1 MAAPR
6 RRASRTA
13 SASAALAASSLA
25 WASLY
30 ARAASLT
37 ASSPSL
43 FTSHLLTIRYVPY
56 HTGLVWGLGES
67 QAESWADTPHAQKG
81 GERGQCRTPLPI
93 THVSPGRSQPP
104 RRGSPHAWGR
114 RCRFSYNVPD
124 VGPSPHAWGAIA
136 RSGPDHPHVRGA
148 DVHEPNGAAPQRTT
162 RRRSYPQF
170 WGYGAQHRPRRRRAR
185 RSHAPGLF
193 HA

>member
-43 FTSHLLTIRYVPY
+43 FTSHLLTVRYVPY
-56 HTGLVWGLGES
+56 HTGLVWGLAES
-67 QAESWADTPHAQKG
+67 QAESWADTPHAKKR

-93 THVSPGRSQPP
+93 THVSPGRSRIP
-104 RRGSPHAWGR
+104 RDWGSPHAWGR
-114 RCRFSYNVPD
+114 RWENSPETCRKLVH
-124 VGPSPHAWGAIA
+124 PHMRGEQL
-136 RSGPDHPHVRGA
+136 RGPDRTIPTCVGLMCMNLTA
-148 DVHEPNGAAPQRTT
+148 PPCSAQPGTALSLNFGDVAL
-162 RRRSYPQF
+162 RSSSSTSS
-170 WGYGAQHRPRRRRAR
+170 AR
-185 RSHAPGLF
+185 LPC
-193 HA
+193 

>member
-43 FTSHLLTIRYVPY
+43 FTSHLLTVRYVPY

-67 QAESWADTPHAQKG
+67 QAESWAGAPHAQKG

-93 THVSPGRSQPP
+93 THVSPGRSRIP
-104 RRGSPHAWGR
+104 RDWGSPHAWGR

-124 VGPSPHAWGAIA
+124 VGPSPHAWGADCEV
-136 RSGPDHPHVRGA
+136 RTGPSPRA
-148 DVHEPNGAAPQRTT
+148 
-162 RRRSYPQF
+162 
-170 WGYGAQHRPRRRRAR
+170 WGRCA
-185 RSHAPGLF
+185 
-193 HA
+193 